1 MSSIEPARHAFM
13 LVAALALLVTTLLV
27 TPGIAEAQD
36 IEGTSAE
43 AGRHLNQDA
52 YYVAASSRS
61 ASEPATR
68 LVIRPGDSL
77 WSISQKRL
85 PSDASMAQIANEV
98 ERIFNANR
106 DQIGNDPTL
115 ILPGQELVLPPVAEP
130 DTNEPQASEPQ
141 ANESAANESAAS
153 EPQASGLQASEPAAN
168 EPQVNGDVP
177 NTEPAFEPSNRW
189 LAGIGTLVLTFV
201 LASLIAW
208 RRPTGSGALVAYLPT
223 RRDTEERGSEIT
235 MVHSS
240 YYDLR
245 PRFGSKA
252 FPSNISDQD
261 GIAEAVEG
269 RQEKNS
275 LVRTSGPRRK
285 PPSRGWAT
293 GVHSPQVYRY
303 LRRPPRRRGS
313 KAVVPTKK
321 PSDRG
326 SP

>member
-1 MSSIEPARHAFM
+1 MSSIEPARHAEM
-13 LVAALALLVTTLLV
+13 LVAALALLMTTLVVVL
-27 TPGIAEAQD
+27 PGIAEAQD

-43 AGRHLNQDA
+43 AGRNLNQDA

-61 ASEPATR
+61 ASEPAMR
-68 LVIRPGDSL
+68 LVIRPGDSI

-130 DTNEPQASEPQ
+130 QAIEPQAIEPQ
-141 ANESAANESAAS
+141 AIEPAAIEPAAI
-153 EPQASGLQASEPAAN
+153 EPQAIEPAAN
-168 EPQVNGDVP
+168 EPQVNADVP

-201 LASLIAW
+201 LASFIAW
-208 RRPTGSGALVAYLPT
+208 RRPTGSGAPATYLPT
-223 RRDTEERGSEIT
+223 RRDTKERGSEIT
-235 MVHSS
+235 VMHSN
-240 YYDLR
+240 YYDAH

-252 FPSNISDQD
+252 FPSNNSDHD

-285 PPSRGWAT
+285 TPTRGWAT
-293 GVHSPQVYRY
+293 GVHNPQVYRY